1 MSSSLIDSAFDNLL
15 QAVYRGALE
24 QPPWRSTLPALRDA
38 IDAQVVSL
46 VLRPPSVGDRGV
58 IINCVRPDPGQQ
70 AAASQLADPGDWE
83 LTAYREQ
90 FFSLDPFINLP
101 LDQIITLGDLL
112 SDTELMASDY
122 YLQYLQPI
130 GLFRI
135 LGVDTGEPDGV
146 LARLRFSRRR
156 DEAPFSSR
164 DRKMLAQI
172 TPHLRQAVQIYA
184 RLHHMTSE
192 RDIYAGAVDQLSVAT
207 IILDEKGRLLNT
219 NAMASALLKD
229 GDGLSLKG
237 KRLHLAGRNA
247 DRELQSALT
256 SVISA
261 QQAGETSVVKALRVP
276 RPAGRPA
283 LGLVIRP
290 VALSEWGEGQVG
302 PCAAVFISD
311 PDQRDSASQQ
321 TLAELF
327 SLTPA
332 EANVAILLT
341 RGLSLAEVS
350 EAQNISP
357 HTARAQLKSIFAKT
371 GVSRQAE
378 LVRMIAKS
386 VASLGQAP
394 EPANRLGVRD

>member
-1 MSSSLIDSAFDNLL
+1 MASSLVDGDYDRLVQSI
-15 QAVYRGALE
+15 YRGAVE
-24 QPPWRSTLPALRDA
+24 HPPWLSALPALREA

-46 VLRPPSVGDRGV
+46 VLRPPSVGDRG
-58 IINCVRPDPGQQ
+58 IILNCVRPDPAQRGDGFP
-70 AAASQLADPGDWE
+70 LADPNDWE

-90 FFSLDPFINLP
+90 FFALDPFINLP
-101 LDQIITLGDLL
+101 LHQIITLDDLMT
-112 SDTELMASDY
+112 DAELMASDY
-122 YLQYLQPI
+122 YLHYLQPI

-135 LGVDTGEPDGV
+135 LGVDTGEADGL

-156 DEAPFSSR
+156 EEAPFTTR
-164 DRKMLAQI
+164 DRELLALV
-172 TPHLRQAVQIYA
+172 TPHLRQAIEIYA
-184 RLHHMTSE
+184 RLNHMASE
-192 RDIYAGAVDQLSVAT
+192 RDVYAGAVDQLSVAT

-219 NAMASALLKD
+219 NAMACALLKEA
-229 GDGLSLKG
+229 DGLSLRG
-237 KRLHLAGRNA
+237 KHLHIAGRNT
-247 DRELQSALT
+247 DRALQEALA
-256 SVISA
+256 SVILA
-261 QQAGETSVVKALRVP
+261 QRAGETTVVRALRVP
-276 RPAGRPA
+276 RPNGRPA

-290 VALSEWGEGQVG
+290 IPASEWGEGQVG

-341 RGLSLAEVS
+341 RGLSLAEVAQ
-350 EAQNISP
+350 AQNISP

-378 LVRMIAKS
+378 LVRMITRS
-386 VASLGQAP
+386 VASLG
-394 EPANRLGVRD
+394 